1 MATFT
6 QLNHAEVQQLMHN
19 YALNVVE
26 YKPLVG
32 GNGNSSFIVKTEQA
46 QYVLTVCDDKSFDE
60 VSVTAQLLKLLE
72 SHHICC
78 TRLITPVDH
87 ALLTTFEGKA
97 VMLKSYIKGQV
108 LEHLNESQLQQVG
121 EQVAK
126 LNSISAPDY
135 IPTEHP
141 YGRTFFPLAI
151 GLNID
156 KKFEA
161 WLANELTFLYQNVSL
176 DLPRGLIHGDLFY
189 DNFLFGQDLEQNQFK
204 ALIDFEEACH
214 YYLVFELGMA
224 IIGACVTE
232 VKSEE
237 ADKAGAQTIDFTK
250 VRALIAGYQK
260 VRPLAQL
267 EKASLQMFVRYAAT
281 ATSYWR
287 FKQYNVVNPCE
298 EFAAHHWGMV
308 KLAQDVA
315 DIPSTE
321 FLARVF

>member
-6 QLNHAEVQQLMHN
+6 QLNHTEVQQLMHN
-19 YALNVVE
+19 YALDVVE
-26 YKPLVG
+26 YKPLIG
-32 GNGNSSFIVKTEQA
+32 GNGNSSFIVKTAQA
-46 QYVLTVCDDKSFDE
+46 TYVLTVCDDKPFEE
-60 VSVTAQLLKLLE
+60 VSDIAQLLKLLE

-78 TRLITPVDH
+78 TRLIAPVDH
-87 ALLTTFEGKA
+87 ALLTTFDGKA
-97 VMLKSYIKGQV
+97 VMLKGYIEGQV
-108 LEHLNESQLQQVG
+108 LEHLNAQQLQQVG
-121 EQVAK
+121 EQAAK
-126 LNSISAPDY
+126 LNSIPAPDY

-156 KKFEA
+156 KKFEV

-189 DNFLFGQDLEQNQFK
+189 DNFLFGTAPEQNQFK
-204 ALIDFEEACH
+204 ALIDFEEACN

-224 IIGACVTE
+224 IIGACVSGDEAGTE
-232 VKSEE
+232 AV
-237 ADKAGAQTIDFTK
+237 DFTK
-250 VRALIAGYQK
+250 ARALIAGYQK

-287 FKQYNVVNPCE
+287 FKQYNVVNPSDE
-298 EFAAHHWGMV
+298 LAAHHWGMV
-308 KLAQDVA
+308 KLAQDVT